1 MAGRSPRSSAPARPP
16 RHPCPRSPRRRWSSP
31 PPARPPPPIRSS
43 CATRSP
49 TQPPSLPPR
58 RRPRPPP
65 GPRLPPPPAVTG
77 LLIGDYTGV
86 QAGLHKF
93 SWQTT
98 GPVLSKTDYQNF
110 RAFVS
115 VISLDEA
122 KDWLNVIDPTT
133 DEKIRDL
140 MGTATRAAE
149 KIVGTLVVR
158 DFAGEWINGNYKPVL
173 RLPHGPLPSSS
184 AVTSVTSVSPGGPA
198 SDAT

>member
-1 MAGRSPRSSAPARPP
+1 MTLDVGSVYRASLRVADAQGLPANPATATLTATLPDRTTAAVPVTV
-16 RHPCPRSPRRRWSSP
+16 
-31 PPARPPPPIRSS
+31 PPAI
-43 CATRSP
+43 
-49 TQPPSLPPR
+49 
-58 RRPRPPP
+58 
-65 GPRLPPPPAVTG
+65 TG

-122 KDWLNVIDPTT
+122 KDWLNVIDPTV

-140 MGTATRAAE
+140 MGT
-149 KIVGTLVVR
+149 
-158 DFAGEWINGNYKPVL
+158 
-173 RLPHGPLPSSS
+173 
-184 AVTSVTSVSPGGPA
+184 
-198 SDAT
+198 